1 MRRLQH
7 ESIIFLEEVHE
18 SENHIHLVL
27 EVLHGGELFER
38 IIKKGFYSE
47 QDACVLMK
55 RLLTALEYMHNKGV
69 MHRDMKPENLIL
81 KENSNDWNV
90 KIADFGL
97 ATFINSGD
105 FLYKRCGTPGYV
117 APEILEDKKYD
128 QKVDIFSAGVILYIL

>member
-1 MRRLQH
+1 MRKLQH
-7 ESIIFLEEVHE
+7 ESIISLEEIHE

-38 IIKKGFYSE
+38 VIKKGLYSE
-47 QDACVLMK
+47 QDACILMK
-55 RLLTALEYMHNKGV
+55 RLLTALEYMHTKGI

-97 ATFINSGD
+97 ATNINSGD
-105 FLYKRCGTPGYV
+105 FLFKRCGTPGYV

-128 QKVDIFSAGVILYIL
+128 QKVDIFSAGAILYIL